1 MQGNGAEFSGL
12 KLKDAA
18 KWCPVMP
25 KLGAEPIRK
34 AALINATIA
43 TVGRAGT
50 LDVTVA
56 QIAREAGMSSAL
68 AHHYFGSKERI
79 FLAAMRHIL
88 GQYADSARELLK
100 DAPDPRQRLAAVVRA
115 NFTPHNFA
123 RDTVAAWLNFYAL
136 ALVEPEA
143 ARLLRVYHKRLRSN
157 LLVALRPLAG
167 AGAERIARTVGA
179 LIDGRYL
186 RAALSHD
193 ADAAAAER
201 TTLDYLEKV
210 LP

>member
-1 MQGNGAEFSGL
+1 
-12 KLKDAA
+12 
-18 KWCPVMP
+18 MP

-34 AALINATIA
+34 AALINAAIA
-43 TVGRAGT
+43 TVGRKGS

-88 GQYADSARELLK
+88 TQYGQTARQALQGA
-100 DAPDPRQRLAAVVRA
+100 DAPRARLEAILRA
-115 NFTPHNFA
+115 SFDRMNFQHETI
-123 RDTVAAWLNFYAL
+123 AAWLNFYAL

-143 ARLLRVYHKRLRSN
+143 ARLLRVYHNRLRSN
-157 LLVALRPLAG
+157 LILCLRPLI
-167 AGAERIARTVGA
+167 GAEAGRTALALGA
-179 LIDGRYL
+179 LIDGLYL
-186 RAALSHD
+186 RGVLSTELD
-193 ADAAAAER
+193 GPTAEGLI
-201 TTLDYLEKV
+201 LDYLQKV

>member
-1 MQGNGAEFSGL
+1 
-12 KLKDAA
+12 
-18 KWCPVMP
+18 MP

-43 TVGRAGT
+43 TVGRKGS

-56 QIAREAGMSSAL
+56 QIAREAGMSTAL

-88 GQYADSARELLK
+88 TQYRNTTLEALVSGDSPRARLF
-100 DAPDPRQRLAAVVRA
+100 AIVRA
-115 NFTPHNFA
+115 SFGGANFERETI
-123 RDTVAAWLNFYAL
+123 AAWLNFYAL

-143 ARLLRVYHKRLRSN
+143 KRLLRIYHRRLRSN
-157 LLVALRPLAG
+157 LMIALRPLSGPASDT
-167 AGAERIARTVGA
+167 IARTLGA
-179 LIDGRYL
+179 LIDGVYL
-186 RAALSHD
+186 RAALSD
-193 ADAAAAER
+193 EIDGVEAER
-201 TTLDYLEKV
+201 LILTYLENV